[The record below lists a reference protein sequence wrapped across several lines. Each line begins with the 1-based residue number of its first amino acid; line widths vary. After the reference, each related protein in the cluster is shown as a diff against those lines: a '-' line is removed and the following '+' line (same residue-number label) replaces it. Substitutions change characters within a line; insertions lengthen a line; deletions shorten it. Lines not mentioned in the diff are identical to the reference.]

1 MKMKKLLLI
10 IGVLFTALTV
20 NAVETDYARY
30 GYAPEVFA
38 EENIRGLGSGEN
50 GFIAGMICLDPSID
64 PVVARLKGKQ
74 IIGVKCY
81 LRNDYKQAK
90 KGRSLIMC
98 ATGSVEAE
106 PVIKTCDFLKGWNE
120 YLFDEPIVLGEEP
133 VYLGYQ
139 VYEGRSSAYPL
150 AAFADV
156 FIPGTCYVNVKES
169 GWTEFTDRG
178 VLLIEAIFEDDA
190 KSELEKLLYAQI
202 AESPMVVAP
211 SAPFDATVYFNNQTG
226 AEILS
231 AKIEIQ
237 GEGDETAYAELV
249 TFDSPLLPREGR
261 VLPMSITSGR
271 EEGMEQWIRISVK
284 EVNGLIAQENR
295 VGETKHYVSGDA
307 FVRVPLIEEFTSQSC
322 QACPFMSYYL
332 DLAMEE
338 YEGELVYVT
347 HHAGFAPDRFTKPVD
362 NQLLYLFGEE
372 PTFNPAVMFDRTVPN
387 GEYSPIVGASLAE
400 VDPYLL
406 TIQEMAKRPA
416 KASVDVDAVRD
427 GTKVSCEVSGKVSSA
442 MVDAGE
448 EMYLSTYLVEYG
460 IPVSTDPTSPN
471 YQKGLTDEGAP
482 EDILEVVK
490 HSGVIRH
497 NYNTEHLG
505 DLLTFDNYTYKVS
518 YDAVEVKD
526 DWNLENCRVVSFVH
540 KINPEDL
547 TDNYVLNA
555 GYYEFNPAS
564 VESVATSEYVRIYS
578 VDGGRI
584 MVSDNVSSYDIYD
597 MQGVRLNANNTM
609 QQGVYLVKYE
619 TKSGNAGVKKLYVK

>member
-1 MKMKKLLLI
+1 
-10 IGVLFTALTV
+10 
-20 NAVETDYARY
+20 
-30 GYAPEVFA
+30 
-38 EENIRGLGSGEN
+38 
-50 GFIAGMICLDPSID
+50 
-64 PVVARLKGKQ
+64 
-74 IIGVKCY
+74 
-81 LRNDYKQAK
+81 
-90 KGRSLIMC
+90 
-98 ATGSVEAE
+98 
-106 PVIKTCDFLKGWNE
+106 
-120 YLFDEPIVLGEEP
+120 
-133 VYLGYQ
+133 
-139 VYEGRSSAYPL
+139 
-150 AAFADV
+150 
-156 FIPGTCYVNVKES
+156 
-169 GWTEFTDRG
+169 
-178 VLLIEAIFEDDA
+178 
-190 KSELEKLLYAQI
+190 
-202 AESPMVVAP
+202 
-211 SAPFDATVYFNNQTG
+211 
-226 AEILS
+226 
-231 AKIEIQ
+231 
-237 GEGDETAYAELV
+237 
-249 TFDSPLLPREGR
+249 
-261 VLPMSITSGR
+261 
-271 EEGMEQWIRISVK
+271 
-284 EVNGLIAQENR
+284 
-295 VGETKHYVSGDA
+295 
-307 FVRVPLIEEFTSQSC
+307 
-322 QACPFMSYYL
+322 
-332 DLAMEE
+332 
-338 YEGELVYVT
+338 
-347 HHAGFAPDRFTKPVD
+347 
-362 NQLLYLFGEE
+362 
-372 PTFNPAVMFDRTVPN
+372 
-387 GEYSPIVGASLAE
+387 
-400 VDPYLL
+400 
-406 TIQEMAKRPA
+406 MAKRPA

-555 GYYEFNPAS
+555 GYYEFNPTS

-597 MQGVRLNANNTM
+597 MQGVRLNANNAM